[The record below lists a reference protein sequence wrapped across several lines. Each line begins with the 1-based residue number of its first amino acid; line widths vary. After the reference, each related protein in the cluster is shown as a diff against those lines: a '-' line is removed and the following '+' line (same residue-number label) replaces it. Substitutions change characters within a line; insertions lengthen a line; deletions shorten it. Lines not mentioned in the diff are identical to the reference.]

1 MRSLPADARWSWQGV
16 CSWLVQKT
24 EPKEHT
30 AKQRQVGT
38 VSAPLL
44 MTEGAVT
51 GTGEGCG
58 QGLKQSVAR
67 RRRGAADG
75 SD

>member
-1 MRSLPADARWSWQGV
+1 MLSLPAGAARLQQGV
-16 CSWLVQKT
+16 YSWLVQKT

-30 AKQRQVGT
+30 AKQHQVGT
-38 VSAPLL
+38 VSAPLP

-51 GTGEGCG
+51 GTDEGCG

-67 RRRGAADG
+67 RRRGVANG
-75 SD
+75 SH